1 MANQELGWAVPIE
14 LPASVP
20 DVKWKRDYVL
30 LRTVLQAMAT
40 YANPIGKKDVPV
52 PAMKVNVEVKTGEVV
67 FQMPMQ
73 SDAKAQKKN
82 QDALRVAKE
91 LAPFCQGVLVSDPT
105 SLKLTLKR

>member
-1 MANQELGWAVPIE
+1 VAVE

-40 YANPIGKKDVPV
+40 YANPVGKKDVPV
-52 PAMKVNVEVKTGEVV
+52 PNMKVDLEVNPDEVV

-82 QDALRVAKE
+82 KDALRVAKE
-91 LAPFCQGVLVSDPT
+91 LAPACQGVLVAEPT

>member
-1 MANQELGWAVPIE
+1 
-14 LPASVP
+14 
-20 DVKWKRDYVL
+20 
-30 LRTVLQAMAT
+30 MAT
-40 YANPIGKKDVPV
+40 YANPIGKKDAPV
-52 PAMKVNVEVKTGEVV
+52 PAMKVNVEVKPGEVV

-91 LAPFCQGVLVSDPT
+91 LASACQGVLVAEPT

>member
-1 MANQELGWAVPIE
+1 
-14 LPASVP
+14 
-20 DVKWKRDYVL
+20 
-30 LRTVLQAMAT
+30 MAT

-52 PAMKVNVEVKTGEVV
+52 PSMKVNVVVKSGEVV

-91 LAPFCQGVLVSDPT
+91 LAPFCHGELLAEPT

>member
-1 MANQELGWAVPIE
+1 
-14 LPASVP
+14 
-20 DVKWKRDYVL
+20 
-30 LRTVLQAMAT
+30 MAT
-40 YANPIGKKDVPV
+40 YANPIGKKDAPV
-52 PAMKVNVEVKTGEVV
+52 PAMKVNVEVKPGEVV

-91 LAPFCQGVLVSDPT
+91 LAPFCQGVLISDPK